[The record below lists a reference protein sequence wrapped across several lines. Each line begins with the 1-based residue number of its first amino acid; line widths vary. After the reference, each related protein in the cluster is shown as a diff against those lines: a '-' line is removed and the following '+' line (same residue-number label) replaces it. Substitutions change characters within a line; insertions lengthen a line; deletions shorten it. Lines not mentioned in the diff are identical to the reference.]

1 MNWIRSDMSHIVQ
14 SDTNTLYTTS
24 VTMTRTDL
32 VETDEVSETVVDDLV
47 GPKELIVSVE
57 SVNEVMFAPVTGP
70 VWYCVASHP
79 LTHSHQEGAEGA
91 VD

>member
-1 MNWIRSDMSHIVQ
+1 MSHIVQ

-70 VWYCVASHP
+70 V
-79 LTHSHQEGAEGA
+79 
-91 VD
+91 